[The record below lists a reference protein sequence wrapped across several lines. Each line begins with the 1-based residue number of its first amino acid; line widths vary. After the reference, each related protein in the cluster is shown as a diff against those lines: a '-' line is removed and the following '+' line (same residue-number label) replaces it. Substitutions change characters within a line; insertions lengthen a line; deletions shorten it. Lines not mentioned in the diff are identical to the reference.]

1 MSSCILMNSLHNYFN
16 TIIVVITYN
25 PDWGFRDRIKR
36 YVEIVD
42 KTIIVD
48 NGSVQDVSQYIPE
61 GLNKHFIIVKSP
73 QNRGIAWGLNQG
85 VLYAKNHGFLYLL
98 TFDQDSLPIRE
109 ILNCYADVL
118 RHVSDVGLIGT
129 SFTEKKAIMPSH
141 VTYRSQKTLITS
153 GTLHPVTIFDEVG
166 LYDEQLFIDS
176 VDFDFVLRV
185 KKKFHVLRVNE
196 PLIYHELG
204 LPVTKYGI
212 SSSNHNA
219 IRRYYMARK
228 HVLICRRY
236 LKDDPMWVL
245 KKTVMFCGSVIKLMV
260 VEDNIKEKTFNTIR
274 GLKDAF
280 KLK

>member
-1 MSSCILMNSLHNYFN
+1 MNSLPNYFN

-36 YVEIVD
+36 YVEIAD
-42 KTIIVD
+42 KAIIVD

-166 LYDEQLFIDS
+166 L
-176 VDFDFVLRV
+176 
-185 KKKFHVLRVNE
+185 
-196 PLIYHELG
+196 
-204 LPVTKYGI
+204 
-212 SSSNHNA
+212 
-219 IRRYYMARK
+219 
-228 HVLICRRY
+228 
-236 LKDDPMWVL
+236 
-245 KKTVMFCGSVIKLMV
+245 
-260 VEDNIKEKTFNTIR
+260 
-274 GLKDAF
+274 
-280 KLK
+280 